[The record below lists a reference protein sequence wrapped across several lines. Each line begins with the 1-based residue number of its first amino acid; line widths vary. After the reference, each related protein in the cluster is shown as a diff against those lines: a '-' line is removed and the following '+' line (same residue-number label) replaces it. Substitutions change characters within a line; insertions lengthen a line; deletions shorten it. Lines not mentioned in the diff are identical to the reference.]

1 MTTESIKTLFIGSV
15 GAGATE
21 VVEVAAGFDPAP
33 ITEVTGLI
41 SQIIILVAT
50 LIGVFREKKNV
61 KS

>member
-1 MTTESIKTLFIGSV
+1 MNAESIKTIFIGSV

-21 VVEVAAGFDPAP
+21 VVEVATSFDPAP

>member
-1 MTTESIKTLFIGSV
+1 MTSETIKTLFIGSA

-21 VVEVAAGFDPAP
+21 VVNVATSFDPAP
-33 ITEVTGLI
+33 ITEVAGLI

-61 KS
+61 